1 MRDDM
6 TKTMAVA
13 GIASAILASV
23 VRDKGFVE
31 AQSMIP
37 DAVALARE
45 LISEASNSLR
55 AKPLVVP
62 GERARSSAEA
72 RVIAETISWPPPM
85 STTTSAMTLPSF
97 TDLTLP
103 WN

>member
-23 VRDKGFVE
+23 VRDKGFGE
-31 AQSMIP
+31 AKTMIP
-37 DAVALARE
+37 GAVGLARE

-55 AKPLVVP
+55 AMPL
-62 GERARSSAEA
+62 E
-72 RVIAETISWPPPM
+72 
-85 STTTSAMTLPSF
+85 
-97 TDLTLP
+97 
-103 WN
+103 